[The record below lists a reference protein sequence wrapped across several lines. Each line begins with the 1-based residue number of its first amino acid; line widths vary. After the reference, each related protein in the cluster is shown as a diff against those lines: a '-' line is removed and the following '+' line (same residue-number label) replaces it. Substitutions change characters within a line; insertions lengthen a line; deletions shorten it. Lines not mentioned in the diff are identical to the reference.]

1 MPKNKAQA
9 CATEAACL
17 FHVAKVDDTITRGS
31 KESGTVQ
38 PALAV
43 RKRTWDK
50 SRALGEMEARIFPA
64 GFKKSNVC
72 DFNHPTFIF
81 CVD

>member
-1 MPKNKAQA
+1 VPKDKAEA

-17 FHVAKVDDTITRGS
+17 FHVVKVDDTITRGS

-43 RKRTWDK
+43 RKRASDK
-50 SRALGEMEARIFPA
+50 SRALGEMER
-64 GFKKSNVC
+64 V
-72 DFNHPTFIF
+72 
-81 CVD
+81 